1 MFQEQLQGQK
11 PHKKWKILFRP
22 QALLLLGICILVV
35 FSSLN
40 FQQVTE
46 AVVLKQGSQGQE
58 VRDVQQKLKNW
69 GYYTGSVDGV
79 YGSATKDAVIYFQK
93 SNGLTADGVV
103 GDSTFKA
110 LGLQKYTTSTSSTST
125 KSTASTGNPDI
136 TLLGRAIQGEAEG
149 EPYIGKVAVGAV
161 LMNRVDS
168 PDFPKSLSGVVYQG
182 LALESVANGRIN
194 TAVNAD
200 CLKAARDA
208 YNGWDPTY
216 GCLYFWNPS
225 KKVNPWVWSREVI
238 VTYGNHVF
246 AQ

>member
-1 MFQEQLQGQK
+1 MLQGQFQRQNS
-11 PHKKWKILFRP
+11 HYKWKILFKP
-22 QALLLLGICILVV
+22 QTLLLLGICIMVI

-46 AVVLKQGSQGQE
+46 AIVLKQGSQGQE
-58 VRDVQQKLKNW
+58 VREVQQKLKNW
-69 GYYTGSVDGV
+69 GYYTGSVDGI
-79 YGSATKDAVIYFQK
+79 YGSKTKEAVIYFQK
-93 SNGLTADGVV
+93 SNGLTADGIV
-103 GDSTFKA
+103 GKSTFEA
-110 LGLQKYTTSTSSTST
+110 LGLQKYAAT
-125 KSTASTGNPDI
+125 TASTAATTTGNSDI

-161 LMNRVDS
+161 LINRVGS
-168 PDFPKSLSGVVYQG
+168 PDFPNSLSGVVYQG
-182 LALESVANGRIN
+182 LALESVANGRIY

-208 YNGWDPTY
+208 YNGYDPTY

-225 KKVNPWVWSREVI
+225 KKVNPWVWSREII

-246 AQ
+246 AK

>member
-1 MFQEQLQGQK
+1 MFGRQFQGK
-11 PHKKWKILFRP
+11 NSYRKGKILFRP
-22 QALLLLGICILVV
+22 QTLLLLGICILVI

-58 VRDVQQKLKNW
+58 VREVQQKLKNW

-79 YGSATKDAVIYFQK
+79 YGSETRKAVIYFQE
-93 SNGLTADGVV
+93 SNGLTVDGIV
-103 GDSTFKA
+103 GKSTFEA
-110 LGLQKYTTSTSSTST
+110 LGLQKYASTTTSNTTTAAGSS
-125 KSTASTGNPDI
+125 DI

-149 EPYIGKVAVGAV
+149 EPYVGKVAVGAV
-161 LMNRVDS
+161 LINRVDS
-168 PDFPKSLSGVVYQG
+168 PDFPNSLSGVVYQG
-182 LALESVANGRIN
+182 LALESVANGRIY

-208 YNGWDPTY
+208 YNGYDPTY

-225 KKVNPWVWSREVI
+225 KKVNPWVWSREII

-246 AQ
+246 AR